1 MTCAVTA
8 MRRSFMTFMTKTDFS
23 ISKYPAVKAGYFFV
37 GNLKLTDICLIYYRC
52 LSAREKWIAGLIV
65 ILYVVFAE
73 WRIAKMKKRWISCV
87 SSLAKMQ
94 KDKTLW
100 YSGVLP
106 QADALC
112 LFEDADG
119 KYLISTLNGTPSAD
133 FSKIKRWIYLK
144 DLENL

>member
-1 MTCAVTA
+1 MIFQSVNIPPL
-8 MRRSFMTFMTKTDFS
+8 RRDIFCWQFKINRYML
-23 ISKYPAVKAGYFFV
+23 
-37 GNLKLTDICLIYYRC
+37 NLLQM
-52 LSAREKWIAGLIV
+52 
-65 ILYVVFAE
+65 F
-73 WRIAKMKKRWISCV
+73 ISCV
-87 SSLAKMQ
+87 SCLAKMQ

>member
-1 MTCAVTA
+1 MLNLLQ
-8 MRRSFMTFMTKTDFS
+8 M
-23 ISKYPAVKAGYFFV
+23 FV
-37 GNLKLTDICLIYYRC
+37 SEGKMP
-52 LSAREKWIAGLIV
+52 IAGLIV
-65 ILYVVFAE
+65 ILYVVIAE

-106 QADALC
+106 QAD
-112 LFEDADG
+112 
-119 KYLISTLNGTPSAD
+119 

>member
-1 MTCAVTA
+1 M
-8 MRRSFMTFMTKTDFS
+8 
-23 ISKYPAVKAGYFFV
+23 P
-37 GNLKLTDICLIYYRC
+37 
-52 LSAREKWIAGLIV
+52 IAGLIV

>member
-1 MTCAVTA
+1 ML
-8 MRRSFMTFMTKTDFS
+8 
-23 ISKYPAVKAGYFFV
+23 
-37 GNLKLTDICLIYYRC
+37 NLLQMF
-52 LSAREKWIAGLIV
+52 EKKKKMPIAGLIV
-65 ILYVVFAE
+65 ILYVVIAE

-87 SSLAKMQ
+87 SCLAKMQ

-144 DLENL
+144 DLENICKKNKVFALLLKSFKKLLCPVNWVVTKIDCAIHIK

>member
-1 MTCAVTA
+1 MLNLLQ
-8 MRRSFMTFMTKTDFS
+8 M
-23 ISKYPAVKAGYFFV
+23 FV
-37 GNLKLTDICLIYYRC
+37 SEGKMP
-52 LSAREKWIAGLIV
+52 IAGLIV
-65 ILYVVFAE
+65 ILYVVIAE

-87 SSLAKMQ
+87 SSLVKMQ